1 MAKNS
6 GVGVYLRNLLP
17 LCMARLPEVRFLL
30 LGPRA
35 VEECFVIPAGT
46 QFEPVAANIPIY
58 SVKEQLVLPW
68 KIAQADAL
76 WTPHY
81 NIPVFTGKPLLAT
94 VHDVAHLA
102 LTTLYSG
109 LKRAYARTLFAAVA
123 RKADE
128 LIFVSDFSRREF
140 LRLVGQPRGRANVI
154 LNGVSQTWFEEIH
167 DESPVPF
174 PYCVAIGNIKEH
186 KNIRRLCQAWR
197 LVAATRPE
205 HLVLIGKKS
214 GFSTGEVSVQD
225 LEAACPGRIHI
236 TGLLDEAPLRRH
248 MRHAQ
253 ALVFPSLYEGFG
265 LPTIEALAMGT
276 PVAASNI
283 PPVREACGESA
294 FYFSPQDP
302 SDMARTVTALLEL
315 DGPARKALVDQGRTR
330 ARLCSWNESADKTAE
345 ALARVLAL

>member
-1 MAKNS
+1 MARNS

-35 VEECFVIPAGT
+35 VEENFAIPAGT
-46 QFEPVAANIPIY
+46 RFEPVAAGIPIY
-58 SVKEQLVLPW
+58 SVKEQLALPW

-94 VHDVAHLA
+94 VHDMTHLA
-102 LTTLYSG
+102 LTDLYSG
-109 LKRAYARTLFAAVA
+109 LKRAYARALFAAVT

-128 LIFVSDFSRREF
+128 LIFVSDFSWREF
-140 LRLVGQPRGRANVI
+140 LRLVGQPCGRANVI
-154 LNGVSQTWFEEIH
+154 LNGVSAQWFEQAH

-197 LVAATRPE
+197 SVAATRPE
-205 HLVLIGKKS
+205 HLVLIGKES
-214 GFSTGEVSVQD
+214 GFRTGGISVQD
-225 LEAACPGRIHI
+225 MEAACPGRIHF

-276 PVAASNI
+276 PVAASDI
-283 PPVREACGESA
+283 PPVREVCGESA
-294 FYFSPQDP
+294 FYFDP
-302 SDMARTVTALLEL
+302 LDQANMARAVTALLEL
-315 DGPARKALVDQGRTR
+315 DGPARQTLVDQGRRR
-330 ARLCSWNESADKTAE
+330 ARARSWDESADKTAE
-345 ALARVLAL
+345 ALSRVLAL